1 MARMKLNELMQ
12 AIPVF
17 TGEVSETIEISHI
30 TKIVEK

>member
-17 TGEVSETIEISHI
+17 TGEQVKQLKLAISP
-30 TKIVEK
+30 KIVEK